1 MGVLMDDYQGN
12 KLLAEFVD
20 FLLPSLKPYETTI
33 YLYLL
38 RQSHLETGSS
48 QVRVGKRTISKDCG
62 QGTRSVS
69 GGNFKHITNEL
80 KAIESKECISIGNT
94 TRDGTLYS
102 VNLPCEIPVARKRM
116 TLSNLPVQ
124 LLNYYSDSY
133 LRMELFERDKWKCQ
147 YCGGKVTEK
156 NATLDDRVPQAKNGT
171 DLPENLATCCLV
183 CNSIKSGK
191 TYEEAAP
198 AILAS
203 IRERRLHL

>member
-1 MGVLMDDYQGN
+1 MGVFMDDYQGN
-12 KLLAEFVD
+12 KLMQEFVD
-20 FLLPSLKPYETTI
+20 FLLPLLKPYEVTI

-38 RQSHLETGSS
+38 RKSHLGTGFP

-69 GGNFKHITNEL
+69 GGNFKHITDVL
-80 KAIESKECISIGNT
+80 KALESKECISIGDT

-102 VNLPCEIPVARKRM
+102 VKLPCEIPVARKRM
-116 TLSNLPVQ
+116 AASNALVQ
-124 LLNYYSDSY
+124 PLNYYSDPR
-133 LRMELFERDKWKCQ
+133 LRKELFERDKWKCQ

-156 NATLDDRVPQAKNGT
+156 NATLDHRVPQAKNGT
-171 DLPENLATCCLV
+171 DLPENLATCCFV

-191 TYEEAAP
+191 AYEEAAP

-203 IRERRLHL
+203 IRERRLRI

>member
-1 MGVLMDDYQGN
+1 MDDYQGN

-33 YLYLL
+33 YLYLS

-48 QVRVGKRTISKDCG
+48 QVRVGKRTIFKDCG

-69 GGNFKHITNEL
+69 GGNFKHITNVL

-124 LLNYYSDSY
+124 LLNYYSDSH

-147 YCGGKVTEK
+147 YCGGKVTE
-156 NATLDDRVPQAKNGT
+156 
-171 DLPENLATCCLV
+171 
-183 CNSIKSGK
+183 
-191 TYEEAAP
+191 
-198 AILAS
+198 
-203 IRERRLHL
+203 